1 MSEENISRPKYPI
14 IKYPSISDNDF
25 RQKIKKIF
33 KQYRTRN
40 TKKTMKDICF
50 PTKFTYQ
57 LPQLFVSQF
66 INPET
71 PYKSLLVYHKI
82 GAGKTCAGIK
92 ICEEW
97 KEKKNIV
104 VVVPAALLGNFY
116 KELRS
121 ECTGEDYIT
130 NKERK
135 LLSTLKSESHE
146 YKQIISN
153 VNKKIEKYYTIL
165 SYHKFVSLEQ
175 ERKINLKNSL
185 LLIDEVQNIVSEGG
199 TFYTTFMKLID
210 KAPPDLRKPL
220 SFEDC
225 MVSISFVSKEMIC
238 FLFFFHLSWDLTI
251 CQEI

>member
-1 MSEENISRPKYPI
+1 
-14 IKYPSISDNDF
+14 
-25 RQKIKKIF
+25 
-33 KQYRTRN
+33 
-40 TKKTMKDICF
+40 MKDICF

-165 SYHKFVSLEQ
+165 SYHKFVSLAQ

-210 KAPPDLRKPL
+210 KAPPDLRT
-220 SFEDC
+220 
-225 MVSISFVSKEMIC
+225 VI
-238 FLFFFHLSWDLTI
+238 LFIKTKN
-251 CQEI
+251 